1 MNVYLLTYQQTVNFD
16 ETELLEVMSEVE
28 NIIHGNE
35 FDDVVLGGD
44 LNYDEK
50 RNSGFVKALGSILER
65 LGLVSVWKKFPID
78 YTHIHTDLKST
89 SVLDNFFLSE
99 RLLEHVED
107 AGPIYLGDNL
117 SRHGPIMMKIKVE
130 NIPVVKL

>member
-1 MNVYLLTYQQTVNFD
+1 M
-16 ETELLEVMSEVE
+16 
-28 NIIHGNE
+28 
-35 FDDVVLGGD
+35 
-44 LNYDEK
+44 
-50 RNSGFVKALGSILER
+50 KALGSILER

-107 AGPIYLGDNL
+107 AGPIHLGDNL
-117 SRHGPIMMKIKVE
+117 SRHSPIMMKIKVE

>member
-99 RLLEHVED
+99 
-107 AGPIYLGDNL
+107 
-117 SRHGPIMMKIKVE
+117 
-130 NIPVVKL
+130 